1 MQASCPIPVRA
12 AARDLGAVLSR
23 AIGEA
28 PCNLTYRQRYDMTS
42 LSFSLVDA
50 PTLKG
55 WLRDGAEIAL
65 IDVREHGQYGEAHLF
80 HGVPLPYSRL
90 ELEIGRLAPR
100 LSARVVLYDADGA
113 VSRDAAARL
122 VELGYTNVHVLEDG
136 VHGWQRAGYTLF
148 AGVNVPSKTF
158 GELVERAYG
167 TPRITARELAAKRE
181 RGERVVIL
189 DGRPLTEYRK
199 MTIPSSICCPNGE
212 LGYRIRELVPD
223 DATPIVVNCA
233 GRTRSIIGAQTLIN
247 LGIPNPVMAL
257 ANGTQGWFLEDLPL
271 EHGSTR
277 RYPDAVAPAAH
288 AAMLDASRA
297 LAGRFAVPEVDA
309 DVFARWANDPTRT
322 LYLCDVRTLEEYAAG
337 SLPGAQHTPGGQ
349 LIQATDQY
357 IAVRHARIVL
367 FDSDGVRAPIVASW
381 LRQLGHD
388 ATVLRGGLASGVSLQ
403 TLPVAARGKGDLE
416 EIGAAELAD
425 ALGHGRARVIDL
437 RPSMTYRGA
446 HVPGSLWAIRP
457 RLPELP
463 PGPDIVLVADE
474 AGIAELFARD
484 WRRRRPDDTCGVK
497 LLAGGFAAW
506 TAAGQPVDGTP
517 SEPPDEACIDY
528 LFFVHDRHDGNKAAA
543 RQYLAWETGLLA
555 QLDDDERNTFR
566 LHEPASRK

>member
-1 MQASCPIPVRA
+1 
-12 AARDLGAVLSR
+12 
-23 AIGEA
+23 
-28 PCNLTYRQRYDMTS
+28 MTS
-42 LSFSLVDA
+42 LSLSLSLSTVDA

-90 ELEIGRLAPR
+90 ELEIGRLVPR
-100 LSARVVLYDADGA
+100 LSVRVVLYDADGA

-122 VELGYTNVHVLEDG
+122 VELGYTNVHVLEEG
-136 VHGWQRAGYTLF
+136 VQGWRRAGYTLF

-158 GELVERAYG
+158 GELVEHAYG

-181 RGERVVIL
+181 RGEPVVIL
-189 DGRPLTEYRK
+189 DGRPLAEYRK

-223 DATPIVVNCA
+223 DATPIVINCA

-277 RYPDAVAPAAH
+277 RYPDAVAPTAH
-288 AAMLDASRA
+288 APMLDASRI
-297 LAGRFAVPEVDA
+297 LAERFDVPEVDPA
-309 DVFARWANDPTRT
+309 TFVQWANDPTRT
-322 LYLCDVRTLEEYAAG
+322 LYLCDVRTLEEYAEG

-388 ATVLRGGLASGVSLQ
+388 ATVLRGGLASGASLPALLTAESAQ
-403 TLPVAARGKGDLE
+403 VDLG
-416 EIGAAELAD
+416 EIGAAELVD
-425 ALGHGRARVIDL
+425 ALAHGRAQVIDL
-437 RPSMTYRGA
+437 RPSMSYRA
-446 HVPGSLWAIRP
+446 SHVPGSRWAIRP
-457 RLPELP
+457 RLPQLP
-463 PGPDIVLVADE
+463 PGKDIVLVADE
-474 AGIAELFARD
+474 RGIAELFARD
-484 WRRRRPDDTCGVK
+484 WRRRRPDDTCGLK
-497 LLAGGFAAW
+497 WLAGGFAAW
-506 TAAGQPVDGTP
+506 TAAGLPVNSTP
-517 SEPPDEACIDY
+517 SAPPDEACIDY

-555 QLDDDERNTFR
+555 QLDDDERSTFR
-566 LHEPASRK
+566 ICELAGRK